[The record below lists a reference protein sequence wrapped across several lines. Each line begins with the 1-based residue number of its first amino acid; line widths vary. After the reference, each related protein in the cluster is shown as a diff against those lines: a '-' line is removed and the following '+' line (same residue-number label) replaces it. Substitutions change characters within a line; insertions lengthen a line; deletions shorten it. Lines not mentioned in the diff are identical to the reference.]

1 MFQNNNISASF
12 AIGLINR
19 VMVMLNNSLKELS
32 QRFIIC
38 SGRQE
43 FTIANSSRITRIN
56 NLVAN
61 EIAIPNNSLHEISL
75 MSYLIA
81 CFNDLP
87 LDNQQS

>member
-1 MFQNNNISASF
+1 MFGDDSISASF

-43 FTIANSSRITRIN
+43 LTIANSRVARIN
-56 NLVAN
+56 LGVDG
-61 EIAIPNNSLHEISL
+61 ITIPNNSFNVISL
-75 MSYLIA
+75 MSYLMT

-87 LDNQQS
+87 PDNQQST